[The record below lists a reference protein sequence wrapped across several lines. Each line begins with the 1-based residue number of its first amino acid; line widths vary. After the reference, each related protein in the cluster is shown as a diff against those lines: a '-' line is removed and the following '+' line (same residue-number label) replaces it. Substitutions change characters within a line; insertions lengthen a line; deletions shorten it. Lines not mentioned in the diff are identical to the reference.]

1 MKYIRIIIQEVI
13 IFVKNVH
20 HYNRIKINIRIY
32 EYKNDIKHLREYVKN
47 VKKMK
52 KEGIKEEIYKPVI
65 NLCNNCSG
73 EYEQVKF
80 NIDINESIIKNV
92 LLLLYIGI

>member
-1 MKYIRIIIQEVI
+1 
-13 IFVKNVH
+13 
-20 HYNRIKINIRIY
+20 
-32 EYKNDIKHLREYVKN
+32 
-47 VKKMK
+47 MK
-52 KEGIKEEIYKPVI
+52 KEGIKEKIYKPDI

-92 LLLLYIGI
+92 LLLYIGI